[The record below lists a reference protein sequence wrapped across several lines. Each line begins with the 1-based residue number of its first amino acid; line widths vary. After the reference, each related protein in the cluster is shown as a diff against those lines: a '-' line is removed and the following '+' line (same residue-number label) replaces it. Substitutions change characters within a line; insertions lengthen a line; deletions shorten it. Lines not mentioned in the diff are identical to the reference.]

1 MKIVRRQFVHRASST
16 LLLAAAAVFFA
27 QAAAAGEK
35 PVLIPSAQLLPGQVL
50 RYALTLHTTA
60 KTSRETMIQDAASE
74 VGAELSFTAV
84 LRLEVLAA
92 PQPPPALRLRVI
104 YERVSVSQR
113 ADAPEESAGSDDQI
127 SRRIAALQGKSFECL
142 LDASGAGECQGEKG
156 ALPGAAD
163 GLRGWLANLFGPRG
177 IPQRKIKPGAHWQ
190 DARDAG
196 AEIPLRDLRWLRH
209 FAFTGQEPCLAA
221 AGAPPQTCALI
232 RMSSVLARKG
242 NSRDATPEA
251 FRAKGLRT
259 AGTAGG
265 SGESLL
271 RISLSTGLVVSLSE
285 SATQSSDVT
294 VATASGERSIRTRS
308 ELKSDT
314 SLTLL
319 PNPR

>member
-1 MKIVRRQFVHRASST
+1 M
-16 LLLAAAAVFFA
+16 LLLAGAAVFFA
-27 QAAAAGEK
+27 QTAAAGEK
-35 PVLIPSAQLLPGQVL
+35 PVLIPSAQPAPGQVL

-60 KTSRETMIQDAASE
+60 KTNRETMIQDAASD

-92 PQPPPALRLRVI
+92 PQPPSALRLRVT
-104 YERVSVSQR
+104 YERVTVSQR

-156 ALPGAAD
+156 ALPAAAD
-163 GLRGWLANLFGPRG
+163 GLRGWLGNLFGPRG
-177 IPQRKIKPGAHWQ
+177 IPRRKIKPGAHWQ
-190 DARDAG
+190 EAREAG
-196 AEIPLRDLRWLRH
+196 AEIPLRDLRWLRRFT
-209 FAFTGQEPCLAA
+209 FASEEPCLAA

-242 NSRDATPEA
+242 NGRDATPEA

-294 VATASGERSIRTRS
+294 IAAASGENRIRTRS
-308 ELKSDT
+308 ELKNDT